1 MVDAN
6 YRKSPSKPPVLTP
19 KPNPSEIVKRL
30 SFKRDGIEIPRPESA
45 NKSNET
51 AMPPAGTVQNRQE
64 EITTNV
70 QDRLNDI
77 AASNGS
83 EVGSEQSSLDDTTMI
98 MKQDEGDDKTAGNA
112 QDALEDS
119 VTSGMQ
125 ETANE
130 IAVTSLRE
138 RLHDRN
144 SSDVVESVD
153 NPTSS
158 IRQNRQQFMTS
169 FIKQDF
175 EDSDKLEMH
184 DDTEAKNDQD
194 TETTRVKDK
203 HHDPTSRHM
212 QEILNDPAS
221 YNRHDKK
228 HDNTPIK
235 IQDSQDDAITG
246 NTNDSAPPSN
256 GHFRIRE
263 DTEEELSSSNEIS
276 GYQSQDAFR

>member
-1 MVDAN
+1 
-6 YRKSPSKPPVLTP
+6 
-19 KPNPSEIVKRL
+19 
-30 SFKRDGIEIPRPESA
+30 
-45 NKSNET
+45 
-51 AMPPAGTVQNRQE
+51 
-64 EITTNV
+64 
-70 QDRLNDI
+70 
-77 AASNGS
+77 
-83 EVGSEQSSLDDTTMI
+83 MI

-203 HHDPTSRHM
+203 HH
-212 QEILNDPAS
+212 
-221 YNRHDKK
+221 
-228 HDNTPIK
+228 
-235 IQDSQDDAITG
+235 
-246 NTNDSAPPSN
+246 
-256 GHFRIRE
+256 
-263 DTEEELSSSNEIS
+263 
-276 GYQSQDAFR
+276 